1 MKTRCVGRSLKEI
14 LLPHHSVF
22 LSTILLLVLQPGEK
36 GDGGGRK
43 ERGRRREGGRKEGR
57 ERKIKKSGGG
67 RGRGKRMKDGGREE
81 YHYDAKLSLPTLSLT

>member
-43 ERGRRREGGRKEGR
+43 ERGEGGEREGGRKE
-57 ERKIKKSGGG
+57 E
-67 RGRGKRMKDGGREE
+67 RGKLKKVEGEGGIRG
-81 YHYDAKLSLPTLSLT
+81 

>member
-43 ERGRRREGGRKEGR
+43 ERGRKREREGGRKE
-57 ERKIKKSGGG
+57 E
-67 RGRGKRMKDGGREE
+67 RGKLKKGEDEGGIRG
-81 YHYDAKLSLPTLSLT
+81 

>member
-22 LSTILLLVLQPGEK
+22 LSTILPLVLQPGEK

-43 ERGRRREGGRKEGR
+43 ERGRRREGRRKEGR
-57 ERKIKKSGGG
+57 ERKIEKSGG
-67 RGRGKRMKDGGREE
+67 RGRDKRMKDGGREE